1 MLLTPT
7 ARYAIAAES
16 AAEATNKPGAPDRH
30 LTVPSRHRPRRAARI
45 AGQDHP
51 TPIAAETNGRSKRA
65 FQFANATDLGM
76 VIENRKPASCRATV
90 ALSLKHDTDR
100 DVVPPDGGTVT
111 AT

>member
-1 MLLTPT
+1 
-7 ARYAIAAES
+7 
-16 AAEATNKPGAPDRH
+16 
-30 LTVPSRHRPRRAARI
+30 
-45 AGQDHP
+45 
-51 TPIAAETNGRSKRA
+51 
-65 FQFANATDLGM
+65 M